1 MSKII
6 SFDGFIQDRGA
17 ATATEV
23 RAYLKQFG
31 VSLAK
36 FTKSPDCPV
45 HDSLCAV
52 VAGWSLFIELDT
64 MTDYWLRSAMP
75 VFKRGDNAIYLQ
87 FISGFGEPIDGNY
100 PPGLEID
107 VERITDGR
115 GDPLI
120 DSARTFERALRE
132 HNPGVLVAS
141 VLVIAIMR
149 YATRDMG
156 HMYRM
161 HTVDNDRITMVTE
174 SPTERMTFRFDI
186 ELTRKALQKLK
197 LDCERQDRRDG
208 VLPDPEAWTVF
219 EDQRLDKED

>member
-1 MSKII
+1 MSVI
-6 SFDGFIQDRGA
+6 SFTKFIDERNA
-17 ATATEV
+17 ETSNEV
-23 RAYLKQFG
+23 RKYLKHFG

-36 FTKSPDCPV
+36 YTKSPKCKV

-52 VAGWSLFIELDT
+52 VAGWDLWVNLEVL
-64 MTDYWLRSAMP
+64 TDYWLVSAMP
-75 VFKRGDNAIYLQ
+75 AFKTEDGNIQLN
-87 FISGFGEPIDGNY
+87 FLSGFGEPVNGEY
-100 PPGLEID
+100 PPALQIEI
-107 VERITDGR
+107 EHITDGR

-120 DSARTFERALRE
+120 DSARTFELALRE
-132 HNPGVLVAS
+132 HKPGVLVVS
-141 VLVIAIMR
+141 VLAIAVMR
-149 YATRDMG
+149 YANRDMG

-161 HTVDNDRITMVTE
+161 HTVDNDQITLVTE
-174 SPTERMTFRFDI
+174 SPTERMTFRLDI